1 MAAPRVG
8 RPPLSIYARLRLV
21 LVGLVLLSAWGS
33 LSSPEVLSASARAA
47 MSPPWVIAV
56 GAEVFPVL
64 SPPEAAVGRLPGVLP
79 DDDLRLDAYDVEDD
93 PSPLAIPTAGD
104 LVRPSPRLVSS
115 IPCGTHTCRPLARYL
130 LRPQLLTRL

>member
-1 MAAPRVG
+1 MAAQRVG

-33 LSSPEVLSASARAA
+33 LSSPEVLSVSARAA

-64 SPPEAAVGRLPGVLP
+64 SPPEAAVRRLPGVLP
-79 DDDLRLDAYDVEDD
+79 DDDLRLDDYDANDD
-93 PSPLAIPTAGD
+93 PPSLAVLTTDD
-104 LVRPSPRLVSS
+104 LVRPLPPLFHGIPR
-115 IPCGTHTCRPLARYL
+115 GTHPCRQLARYL
-130 LRPQLLTRL
+130 VRPRLLTRV